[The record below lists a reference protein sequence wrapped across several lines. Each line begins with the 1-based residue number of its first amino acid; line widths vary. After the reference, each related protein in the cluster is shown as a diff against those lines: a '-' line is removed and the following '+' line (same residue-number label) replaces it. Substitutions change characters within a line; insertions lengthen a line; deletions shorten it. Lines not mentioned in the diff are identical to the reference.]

1 MVFNPFFAQGRK
13 ARGVGSERM
22 CVCGVGR
29 SWGQKSAPVQWA
41 QHLETLERNPAKG
54 VNPSGKVT
62 WLGLQL
68 LTTLSG
74 HVFIDSRG
82 VEPDPK
88 HHSRHEQH
96 GLGQEQ
102 RGLEHKDVF

>member
-1 MVFNPFFAQGRK
+1 MCLWGGKELGSKISPSAAGTAPGNPGK
-13 ARGVGSERM
+13 KP
-22 CVCGVGR
+22 C
-29 SWGQKSAPVQWA
+29 
-41 QHLETLERNPAKG
+41 KG

-102 RGLEHKDVF
+102 RGLGHKDVV